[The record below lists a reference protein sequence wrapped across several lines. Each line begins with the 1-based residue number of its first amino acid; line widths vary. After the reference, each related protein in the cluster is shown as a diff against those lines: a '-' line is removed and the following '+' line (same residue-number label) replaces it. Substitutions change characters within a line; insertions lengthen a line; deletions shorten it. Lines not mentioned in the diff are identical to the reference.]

1 MSQIVEIT
9 VSNSGKYLNCRVLVP
24 ITAEIARQMAQ
35 EIQQFSDQIGIE
47 SRLVDVRGVRNVSS
61 VSKNYDFGYGEL
73 EEQGVARAPKG
84 AVLIAAGDDSH
95 DFAVV
100 VIQNAG
106 FNARKFTDEA
116 AAIAWLED
124 DDA

>member
-9 VSNSGKYLNCRVLVP
+9 VSKSDKYLICRVLAP
-24 ITAEIARQMAQ
+24 ITAEVARQMAL
-35 EIQQFSDQIGIE
+35 EVQQFSEQLGIAA
-47 SRLVDVRGVRNVSS
+47 RLVDVRGVRNISS
-61 VSKNYDFGYGEL
+61 VSKNYDFGYGDL

-84 AVLIAAGDDSH
+84 AILTAAGDDSH

-116 AAIAWLED
+116 EAVAWLES